1 MAHLVRMSLRSIP
14 EPRKVSDE
22 SCGSTTDS
30 SDDANYHS
38 SSASDQGGCGVE
50 AREVLLKRQVQ
61 EMQPIGRA
69 HLQAGADELATQPM
83 TASEHSVR
91 WLVPALTAGWLCS
104 PERVLF
110 DRDNEIEIQ
119 LDLAYGK

>member
-50 AREVLLKRQVQ
+50 AREVLLKRQ
-61 EMQPIGRA
+61 
-69 HLQAGADELATQPM
+69 AGADELATQPM